1 MGFLGYS
8 PQSFFYL
15 EPTECLDILEQREKK
30 IKFDHTLMY
39 VAIVNA
45 IGSTTSKDYVYK
57 DIFENN
63 KNAEYTDEE
72 YEGLM
77 EELKKW

>member
-45 IGSTTSKDYVYK
+45 IGSTSSKDYVYQ
-57 DIFENN
+57 DIFEKN